1 MNNLNQ
7 ESPLLDYVYNSVDED
22 DWHDAI
28 DIIQQ
33 KDVRDLRQMDSLFT
47 ASVKLDQKKFEV
59 RLKIHPDGKYIQWL
73 ECTCSK
79 NRKHNQVCAHI
90 AALIILIS
98 QKKEHVFKDLNK
110 LIPFSQQKT
119 RKRKTQDPYQ
129 STPPPEEKKAS
140 SSKIATVSHFLAQI
154 ESIVFLTESG
164 QFKVNLENDKA
175 KKTQFTLDI
184 DEGAQFIIS
193 NRPIVNICGDQETQ
207 KLQIFKAEFTVGH
220 LASIDKNG
228 DILIEIV
235 LTTPHTL
242 ELEATL
248 NQSQIKPSIMPLC
261 LVDHSYAD
269 QKNFTPFL
277 LFRSEEIR
285 KYFQNEYFIVPG
297 SGIFPLHSYPMN
309 FARNAPSRQIYSGD
323 KAIEI
328 IENGFADLLKQAKLW
343 VNEELAETT
352 IIKAP
357 RLDQI
362 SVQDEQ
368 AGWFYLDPIY
378 EYENN
383 AKISMTEIF
392 TFARNKKTKYF
403 KKENKWYEIPDA
415 VLELDWEQSADE
427 KLMKVSN
434 LNLFRLYANLGAFDK
449 FVGSKKILSSLQK
462 TLTLTES
469 DELPPLSDDTFQLR
483 NYQEDGLKWLWWLRS
498 NGFHGLLAD
507 EMGLGK
513 THQAMALLSA
523 ILIENPNAHFLVVCP
538 TTVIDHWFDKICQY
552 AASLKPI
559 IYHGNKRFLLKQD
572 LGVDKHTLLTSYG
585 VLLRDIHDLAKNEW
599 DVVILDE
606 AHFVKNSKTATHGAV
621 AQLNAKVRIC
631 LTGTPIENNLFELK
645 NIFDFLLPGYL
656 GSDSYFRKE
665 FVNPIIQDKSKN
677 TELYLQRLIHPFKL
691 RRIKKEVLND
701 LPEKIE
707 DIMHCSLSAEQASL
721 YQDIISLKA
730 SPLIDVLKDEG
741 KGVPYLHVFAVLTML
756 KQVCDHPCLLTKEND
771 FSKHDSG
778 KFELAKELIYEA
790 LESDHKIVIFTQYLT
805 MIKIF
810 EEYFDDEKI
819 NFVSFTGAT
828 KNRGQVVK
836 KFNEDN
842 DCKIFLGSLLAGG
855 VGIDLTA
862 ASVVIHYDRWW
873 NASKENQASDRVH
886 RIGQNKNVQILKLV
900 TKGTLEEKIDRLI
913 AAKQSLF
920 DAFVNKDEDIFKNL
934 SRTELIELMA

>member
-33 KDVRDLRQMDSLFT
+33 KGVTNLRQTDTLFT
-47 ASVKLDQKKFEV
+47 ASVALDHKKFEV

-79 NRKHNQVCAHI
+79 NRRYNQVCAHI
-90 AALIILIS
+90 AALIIMIS
-98 QKKEHVFKDLNK
+98 QKKENVFKDLNK
-110 LIPFSQQKT
+110 LIPFSQLKT

-129 STPPPEEKKAS
+129 ASQPPEEKKAS
-140 SSKIATVSHFLAQI
+140 SSKVATVSHFLSQI
-154 ESIVFLTESG
+154 ETISFSSESG
-164 QFKVNLENDKA
+164 EFKLTLENDKS
-175 KKTQFTLDI
+175 KKNEFFLGI
-184 DEGAQFIIS
+184 DEGAQFLLS
-193 NRPIVNICGDQETQ
+193 NKPIVNICADEKTKQLESMDT
-207 KLQIFKAEFTVGH
+207 EFILCY
-220 LASIDKNG
+220 LASNEPNG
-228 DILIEIV
+228 DILVRTALISEV
-235 LTTPHTL
+235 TPTL
-242 ELEATL
+242 EQKLKKSPIPPQVFSLSSPSDLEKKTGL
-248 NQSQIKPSIMPLC
+248 E
-261 LVDHSYAD
+261 SYFVFFVESV
-269 QKNFTPFL
+269 K
-277 LFRSEEIR
+277 
-285 KYFQNEYFIVPG
+285 KYFQSEYFILPG
-297 SGIFPLHSYPMN
+297 TGIFPLHSYPTN
-309 FARNAPSRQIYSGD
+309 FEKNASAQMLFTGD
-323 KAIEI
+323 KAIEL
-328 IENGFADLLKQAKLW
+328 IETEFSDLRKRAKLYLTG
-343 VNEELAETT
+343 ELSETA

-357 RLDQI
+357 LLGQI
-362 SVQDEQ
+362 NVQDEQ
-368 AGWFYLDPIY
+368 AGWFFLDPIY
-378 EYENN
+378 EYENDI
-383 AKISMTEIF
+383 KISMTEILK
-392 TFARNKKTKYF
+392 FARNKKAKFF
-403 KKENKWYEIPDA
+403 KKENKWYEIPENI
-415 VLELDWEQSADE
+415 LEMDWEQTSDE

-462 TLTLTES
+462 TLTLTKL
-469 DELPPLSDDTFQLR
+469 DELPQLSDKTFKLR
-483 NYQEDGLKWLWWLRS
+483 NYQEDGLKWLWWLQK

-523 ILIENPNAHFLVVCP
+523 LLFQKPDAQFLVICP
-538 TTVIDHWFDKICQY
+538 TTVIDHWFDKISQY
-552 AASLKPI
+552 AASLKPF
-559 IYHGNKRFLLKQD
+559 IYHGNKRFLLKHE
-572 LGVDKHTLLTSYG
+572 LGTKKHTLLTSYG
-585 VLLRDIHDLAKNEW
+585 VLLRDIHDLGKRQW
-599 DVVILDE
+599 DAVILDE
-606 AHFVKNSKTATHGAV
+606 AHFVKNAKTATHGAV
-621 AQLNAKVRIC
+621 AQLNANIRIC

-665 FVNPIIQDKSKN
+665 FVTPIIQDKSKN

-691 RRIKKEVLND
+691 RRIKKEVLSD

-707 DIMHCSLSAEQASL
+707 DIMHCSLSAEQAKL
-721 YQDIISLKA
+721 YHDIISLKA

-756 KQVCDHPCLLTKEND
+756 KQVCDHPCLLTKEQD
-771 FSKHDSG
+771 FAKHESG

-790 LESDHKIVIFTQYLT
+790 LESDHKIVIFSQYLT

-810 EEYFDDEKI
+810 EEYFDEENIK
-819 NFVSFTGAT
+819 FVSFTGAT

-855 VGIDLTA
+855 IGIDLTA